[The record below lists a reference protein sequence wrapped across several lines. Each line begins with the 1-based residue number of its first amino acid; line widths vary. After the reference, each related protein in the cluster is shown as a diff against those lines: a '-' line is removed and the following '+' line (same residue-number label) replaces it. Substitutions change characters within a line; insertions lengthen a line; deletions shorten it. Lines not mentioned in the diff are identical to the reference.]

1 MEGAVQAGGRAAKE
15 VLAHL
20 AAATSPSE
28 ECAAAGGGGQLR
40 WEDVEAHHTLQS
52 KSTTRCSFPWMGAAR
67 S

>member
-28 ECAAAGGGGQLR
+28 EGGGGGGGGQLQ
-40 WEDVEAHHTLQS
+40 WEDVGAGALE
-52 KSTTRCSFPWMGAAR
+52 STSTARCSFPWMGAAR

>member
-40 WEDVEAHHTLQS
+40 WEDVEAGAPES

>member
-28 ECAAAGGGGQLR
+28 EGAAAGGGQLQ
-40 WEDVEAHHTLQS
+40 WEDVEAGAPE
-52 KSTTRCSFPWMGAAR
+52 STSTARCSFPWMGAAR

>member
-40 WEDVEAHHTLQS
+40 WEDVEAGAPKS
-52 KSTTRCSFPWMGAAR
+52 KSTARCSFPWMGAAR